1 MNLFTPWRAL
11 ALSLML
17 SLVLAACGGG
27 EPEATKRALSA
38 ASHAAAVNA
47 AAPSAPTEPLIAT
60 FPGRGEFKGA
70 TALKTVSLAE
80 ISAAVAE
87 PGVRVA
93 GVTPLYAVQT
103 WRIRYLTL
111 DAAGALIEASG
122 LMAVP
127 IKPVGAKS
135 PLLSY
140 QHGTIFK
147 DAEAP
152 SNAALPG
159 EAPIVLASLGYLV
172 VAADYV
178 GYGVSKGAHHPYLQA
193 EPTASAVVDLLTA
206 ARLWRQ
212 GQGRP
217 SNGQLFLVGYS
228 EGGYATAAAHRALTA
243 SASPHGAQ
251 LQASVAG
258 GGPQDVGVTL
268 DRLLAVVKDKNRLLG
283 ALINP
288 GFLRHL
294 GSTVREEVRRA
305 MLREILPDD
314 TDVAFSTTFL
324 DFFLADDVANIDRH
338 CNVLDWAPQVPM
350 RLFHGEQDRTV
361 TYLSSRNALQHALA
375 AGAQPDLVSL
385 TNCTA
390 SPSDHLPCAA
400 EFFRRSTAYLQTLAR
415 DL

>member
-1 MNLFTPWRAL
+1 MTHPISWRAF
-11 ALSLML
+11 ALILCL
-17 SLVLAACGGG
+17 TLAACGGG
-27 EPEATKRALSA
+27 EPGATKQALSA
-38 ASHAAAVNA
+38 ATSAAAAVNA
-47 AAPSAPTEPLIAT
+47 VPLPTPPEPLIAT

-70 TALKTVSLAE
+70 TALRTMPLAE
-80 ISAAVAE
+80 ITAAVAV

-93 GVTPLYAVQT
+93 GVTPRYAVQT
-103 WRIRYLTL
+103 WRIRYLTM
-111 DAAGALIEASG
+111 DAAGSPIEASG
-122 LMAVP
+122 LLAVP
-127 IKPVGAKS
+127 VKPQGSRS

-152 SNAALPG
+152 SNALLAG

-178 GYGVSKGAHHPYLQA
+178 GYGVSKGAPHPYLQA
-193 EPTASAVVDLLTA
+193 EPTAAAVVDLLTA

-212 GQGRP
+212 GQNLS

-243 SASPHGAQ
+243 SASPHRAQ
-251 LQASVAG
+251 LVASVAG

-268 DRLLAVVKDKNRLLG
+268 DRLLAIVKDKNVLLG

-294 GSTVREEVRRA
+294 GSTVRNEVRRA
-305 MLREILPDD
+305 MLREIIPDD
-314 TDVAFSTTFL
+314 TDVVFATTFL
-324 DFFLADDVANIDRH
+324 DFFLADDVGSIDRH

-375 AGAQPDLVSL
+375 AGAPPDRVSL
-385 TNCTA
+385 TNCSA
-390 SPSDHLPCAA
+390 SPSDHLPCAG
-400 EFFRRSTAYLQTLAR
+400 EFFHRSAAYLQALAR